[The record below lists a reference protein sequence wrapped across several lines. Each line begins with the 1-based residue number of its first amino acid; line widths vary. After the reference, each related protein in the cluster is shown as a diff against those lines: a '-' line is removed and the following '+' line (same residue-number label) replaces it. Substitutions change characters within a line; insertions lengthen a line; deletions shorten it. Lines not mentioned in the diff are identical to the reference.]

1 MNDIQDIT
9 ALFSLLGNTRPQ
21 LKISEIGAG
30 TGGLTSKILQSLQ
43 SEYGQRLY
51 LNYMFTDV
59 SSGFFVQAQSRFK
72 SYIGI
77 EYKVLR
83 KTYESTSRSEEWDV
97 RLRAAGFDRLSS
109 GTLDGDKPYYL
120 NANMLAQPA
129 IRTNY
134 QTRVTL
140 LTHSRELGP
149 LAQATREIIKQMGY
163 QLDHCV

>member
-1 MNDIQDIT
+1 MQELSPIT
-9 ALFSLLGNTRPQ
+9 RGANFVFGLFSGWWLGAA
-21 LKISEIGAG
+21 E
-30 TGGLTSKILQSLQ
+30 
-43 SEYGQRLY
+43 
-51 LNYMFTDV
+51 D
-59 SSGFFVQAQSRFK
+59 
-72 SYIGI
+72 
-77 EYKVLR
+77 LR
-83 KTYESTSRSEEWDV
+83 VDKPFINPEEWDV

-109 GTLDGDKPYYL
+109 VTLDGEKPYYL